1 VSYDDALSEPTMRL
15 ILSAVLALTG
25 CSVQTVPL
33 RCISADVRYTLTL
46 PNGTERTADL
56 GCRAALQTNT
66 PRRSQRRLL
75 LRLDTG
81 GITSGAAGGD
91 DTAVDTGPA
100 PVDDWS
106 GTEGVVIG
114 LAWSKWDKRLNH
126 QLEIEPWT
134 WRVPDDDAALERSLL
149 AFGAAAERPETA
161 VAAAFFTP
169 DGATEPR
176 EFKSQFEGGWVQA
189 TGYAYQT
196 DAGQPAVLQ
205 LIIQDLELDDGA
217 VLDLEADLTFE
228 SEAPL
233 KVE

>member
-1 VSYDDALSEPTMRL
+1 MSYPDALSEPTMRL
-15 ILSAVLALTG
+15 ILPAVLALTG

-33 RCISADVRYTLTL
+33 QCTSADVRYTLTL
-46 PNGTERTADL
+46 PSGTERTTDL

-81 GITSGAAGGD
+81 GTTSDSGGGD
-91 DTAVDTGPA
+91 TAADTGA
-100 PVDDWS
+100 VSVDDWS

-134 WRVPDDDAALERSLL
+134 WRVPDDDAALKRSLL
-149 AFGAAAERPETA
+149 AFGSDAERPETA

-196 DAGQPAVLQ
+196 EAGQPAVLQ
-205 LIIQDLELDDGA
+205 LVIEDLELEDGA
-217 VLDLEADLTFE
+217 VLDLEADLTFQ
-228 SEAPL
+228 SQAPL
-233 KVE
+233 KAE

>member
-1 VSYDDALSEPTMRL
+1 MRL
-15 ILSAVLALTG
+15 TLPAILALTG

-33 RCISADVRYTLTL
+33 QCMSADVRYTLTL

-81 GITSGAAGGD
+81 GETGGGTDTGAA
-91 DTAVDTGPA
+91 ADTGA
-100 PVDDWS
+100 VAVDDWS

-126 QLEIEPWT
+126 QLQIEPWT
-134 WRVPDDDAALERSLL
+134 WRVPDDDAALQRSLL
-149 AFGAAAERPETA
+149 AFGSDAEYPETA

-169 DGATEPR
+169 DGETEPR
-176 EFKSQFEGGWVQA
+176 EFKSLYEGGWVQA
-189 TGYAYQT
+189 TGYVFQKE
-196 DAGQPAVLQ
+196 AGQPAVLQ
-205 LIIQDLELDDGA
+205 LVIEDLELADGA
-217 VLDLEADLTFE
+217 VLDLEADLTFQTQ
-228 SEAPL
+228 APL
-233 KVE
+233 TAE